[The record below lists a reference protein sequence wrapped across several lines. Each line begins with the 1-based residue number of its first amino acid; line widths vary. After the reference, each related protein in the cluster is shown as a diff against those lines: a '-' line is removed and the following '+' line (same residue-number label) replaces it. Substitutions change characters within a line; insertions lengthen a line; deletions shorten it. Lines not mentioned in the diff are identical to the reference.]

1 MFELLVALTVLFVAY
16 TLYIFIS
23 VAIKGCP
30 HEEEGAAEAAP
41 AAPETPPAQAA
52 EAEAPAAEAPAAAP
66 AEAEPS
72 EEEVAQVKQFKNPET
87 GELAAVPTNYRFA
100 KRWIKEALVKEGLLD
115 RIYRNN
121 ELQDPENAAKVKAAL
136 EQFKRLRKYWA

>member
-30 HEEEGAAEAAP
+30 HEEGPETAAPPPPQAPVSPEAPKPAAEAAP
-41 AAPETPPAQAA
+41 AT
-52 EAEAPAAEAPAAAP
+52 
-66 AEAEPS
+66 AEPEPS
-72 EEEVAQVKQFKNPET
+72 DEEVAQLKQFKNPET

-121 ELQDPENAAKVKAAL
+121 ELQDPETAARVKEAL
-136 EQFKRLRKYWA
+136 ERFKRLRKYWA